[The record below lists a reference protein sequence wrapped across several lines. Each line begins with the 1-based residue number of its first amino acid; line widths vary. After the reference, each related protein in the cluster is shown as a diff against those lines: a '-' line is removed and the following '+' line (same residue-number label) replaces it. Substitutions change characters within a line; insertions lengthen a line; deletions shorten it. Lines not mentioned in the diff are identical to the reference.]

1 MADQI
6 YEMVF
11 GTEYYQLKRGKPGS
25 ELPED
30 DVFAGID

>member
-25 ELPED
+25 ALPETD
-30 DVFAGID
+30 LFAGIS